1 MTIVIPENVQYLMHR
16 LQQAGYHAYAVGG
29 CIRDTLLHQTP
40 EDWDICTSA
49 LPQETLDT
57 LQLPNIIENGL
68 KHGTVTVRYHGENY
82 EITTFRTDGS
92 YTDNRRPS
100 SVTFVTDVREDLRRR
115 DFTINALAYNDTE
128 GLLDCFGGAEDLQQK
143 VIRCVGNP
151 DERFQED
158 GLRIMRALR
167 FASRFGFRIEEQT
180 AAAIHRNK
188 ELLHHISAERINAE
202 LNKLLLGDSAEEILM
217 TFPDVI
223 AVFIPE
229 IEPMIGFDQKNPH
242 HAYDVWTHT
251 VKVIAH
257 TPKDKV
263 LRLAALLHDIGKPN
277 TFTVDEQ
284 GIGHFYG
291 HPAESQRLAGII
303 LKRLKY
309 DNNTIQQ
316 VKQLVGLHDR
326 YPALKAASVRRLL
339 SETGDTLMPQLI
351 RLQRADCQA
360 KDVSAAE
367 KADVYFDQL
376 SALCDEIMKTSTAYT
391 LKMLAV
397 NGQDLKAIGIKNGK
411 DIGRILQLLLEDVID
426 GTLPNEK
433 ELLLKKAKTL
443 LAE

>member
-1 MTIVIPENVQYLMHR
+1 M
-16 LQQAGYHAYAVGG
+16 LQGSCRRFQREH
-29 CIRDTLLHQTP
+29 
-40 EDWDICTSA
+40 
-49 LPQETLDT
+49 
-57 LQLPNIIENGL
+57 
-68 KHGTVTVRYHGENY
+68 
-82 EITTFRTDGS
+82 RTDGS

-229 IEPMIGFDQKNPH
+229 IDPMIGFDQKNPH

-376 SALCDEIMKTSTAYT
+376 SAFCDEIMKTSTAYT

-411 DIGRILQLLLEDVID
+411 DIGRILHLLLEDVID